1 MDDDER
7 RQGADRRVAQDRR
20 SGTDTRSAD
29 EKQLFGER
37 RSRIDRRSD
46 RDRRAEQPSTEH
58 LALFARRLK
67 RTMNNEKSRGFF
79 GVANGEYDF
88 QFYPDV
94 LRTVEWIES
103 LTDAGPDQPADP
115 AGPGN
120 LTLRKA

>member
-67 RTMNNEKSRGFF
+67 RTMNNEKSRGLDRKSTRL
-79 GVANGEYDF
+79 NSSH
-88 QFYPDV
+88 
-94 LRTVEWIES
+94 TVNS
-103 LTDAGPDQPADP
+103 YAVFCL
-115 AGPGN
+115 
-120 LTLRKA
+120 